1 MDVLS
6 DEIRAK
12 KDEVE
17 GLKKEIREAIKEEA
31 KEKNDTENF
40 KKDLVAQ
47 KDKISKLNKKQTDAK
62 N

>member
-1 MDVLS
+1 MDLLS

-31 KEKNDTENF
+31 KEKNDIENF
-40 KKDLVAQ
+40 KKDIVPEG
-47 KDKISKLNKKQTDAK
+47 
-62 N
+62 